1 MERETEREREEGEG
15 ERERG
20 ERGTRDWS
28 CSTRSKPKAME
39 GKRRKR
45 GKGTASDAGCEILV
59 ERHSFV
65 LSLETFNSTGLTLV
79 MGSLSY

>member
-1 MERETEREREEGEG
+1 MEREREREEGEG
-15 ERERG
+15 G
-20 ERGTRDWS
+20 EGLATGVVALAQS
-28 CSTRSKPKAME
+28 QKPW
-39 GKRRKR
+39 KRREGR
-45 GKGTASDAGCEILV
+45 EGGMGTASDAGCEILV